1 MLENN
6 NCLLWIVM
14 ILHLQGQQ
22 FSVSCFHSC
31 TCVIP
36 CYWVDWACKKNWC
49 FSQKQIPYLVLIISP
64 FLIIQIVK
72 NLRWKTKYERGQWFI
87 IIFKEMVFFPHDG
100 KAANVESVSMLKITI
115 IWSIYVLLRTNL
127 VFVWSNLN
135 KFTFGKYWQTITLDM
150 VIRTACVWMSIAG

>member
-1 MLENN
+1 M
-6 NCLLWIVM
+6 V
-14 ILHLQGQQ
+14 
-22 FSVSCFHSC
+22 
-31 TCVIP
+31 
-36 CYWVDWACKKNWC
+36 
-49 FSQKQIPYLVLIISP
+49 
-64 FLIIQIVK
+64 
-72 NLRWKTKYERGQWFI
+72 I

-150 VIRTACVWMSIAG
+150 VIRTACV